1 MEWPSAR
8 DRLREDRPRERAEHG
23 DRRDPPG
30 SDVDPDVV
38 LATRDDAQTWDRRR
52 ASSSPRTTRRG
63 RASRLA
69 RRRRRARD
77 FIFQGRRRPG
87 VAYARRRTTRRA
99 VRRVR
104 DVPRRRGGELRATRR
119 LRRDVDLVELR
130 RGAVVRPDAPST
142 VAVMSLAVSASLI
155 APRASL
161 AVARGDARARRAPAL
176 RVRASSTEGDAS
188 CIVTSLPS
196 DVSLR
201 RNLKRSCITS
211 VRVRTS
217 SSCFQIQRL

>member
-104 DVPRRRGGELRATRR
+104 DVPRRRGGELPRVTVLASRRAG
-119 LRRDVDLVELR
+119 D
-130 RGAVVRPDAPST
+130 RGPKVANEGAGLT
-142 VAVMSLAVSASLI
+142 VADERADLAVGIRLTHGVTFLHCFGMG
-155 APRASL
+155 PQ
-161 AVARGDARARRAPAL
+161 
-176 RVRASSTEGDAS
+176 VR
-188 CIVTSLPS
+188 
-196 DVSLR
+196 
-201 RNLKRSCITS
+201 
-211 VRVRTS
+211 
-217 SSCFQIQRL
+217 